1 MAQITF
7 DDSKGFCYTNSLD
20 DEIPKSK
27 NKKVLTTNGFDLLPW
42 DKHIEE
48 EEEEEEVNE
57 NEHQNEHE
65 SPKKTKKLTKQE
77 KREQRQ
83 QKKINASR
91 NRMLKRQ
98 KELSAT
104 RAEDTSNAEDNPF
117 AIQQEIKKLHSK
129 IIKTAGST
137 MKKDFK
143 IFQYQSI
150 ALYKSD
156 LDHILPEEWIND
168 NNISFVYEL
177 ITQMFLVKA
186 DNKFS
191 YQIQLL
197 YPSLVQLFLH
207 IPVGN
212 DFENIL
218 PIKELQKLK
227 FIFIPVNYID
237 NYQQIDLE
245 VANNGD
251 HWVLCLLNLINNKLY
266 VYNSMHDLDDENNEL
281 LKQLTKRLK
290 LCKSIIRNNLPIEII
305 QMKCDQQLNF
315 NDCGVYVLMITCC
328 LIERLLYNTAINL
341 DISNIK
347 FNALRGRLNMLELIY
362 KLSRQLIAS
371 QHS

>member
-1 MAQITF
+1 MAHITF

-27 NKKVLTTNGFDLLPW
+27 NKEMEVTNGFDLLPW
-42 DKHIEE
+42 DKHVIDEE
-48 EEEEEEVNE
+48 DEVEDESEQQHEE
-57 NEHQNEHE
+57 Q
-65 SPKKTKKLTKQE
+65 SSKKTKKLTKQE

-98 KELSAT
+98 QELSTA
-104 RAEDTSNAEDNPF
+104 AIDDTKNVEDNPF
-117 AIQQEIKKLHSK
+117 AIQQDIKKLYSK
-129 IIKTAGST
+129 ITKTSGSAI
-137 MKKDFK
+137 KKDFK

-156 LDHILPEEWIND
+156 IEHILPEEWIND

-177 ITQMFLVKA
+177 ITQMFLVKTE
-186 DNKFS
+186 NKFS

-207 IPVGN
+207 IPIGN

-245 VANNGD
+245 QANNGD

-281 LKQLTKRLK
+281 LKELTKRLK
-290 LCKSIIRNNLPIEII
+290 LCKSIIRNNSSIEII
-305 QMKCDQQLNF
+305 QMKCDQQTNF
-315 NDCGVYVLMITCC
+315 NDCGVYVLMMTCC
-328 LIERLLYNTAINL
+328 LIERLLYDKAINL

-347 FNALRGRLNMLELIY
+347 FNALRGRLYMLELIY
-362 KLSRQLIAS
+362 KLSRQLIAA
-371 QHS
+371 QNL